1 MYIYITL
8 KVEKFITSELKRS
21 QITHTHIHTHTHTH
35 THSNTEMTS
44 LFEYVK
50 KIPAFQKGFMTAFW
64 TK

>member
-8 KVEKFITSELKRS
+8 MVEKFITSELKWS
-21 QITHTHIHTHTHTH
+21 QITHTHIHTHIH

-50 KIPAFQKGFMTAFW
+50 KISAFQKGLMTAFW
-64 TK
+64 TKS